1 MLNFY
6 VAADDYIYG
15 ARLEDATLGLDS
27 KKTQNDVQLA
37 VGLGVPLG
45 GR

>member
-1 MLNFY
+1 MLAHAT
-6 VAADDYIYG
+6 VAV
-15 ARLEDATLGLDS
+15 ES

>member
-1 MLNFY
+1 MGTRLACF
-6 VAADDYIYG
+6 ALG
-15 ARLEDATLGLDS
+15 AS

-45 GR
+45 GH